1 MSYFIISFLFI
12 SIFGTIS
19 HFIYEWSNNNKIA
32 AIFFPVN
39 ESVWEHIKM
48 LITPTIIW
56 LLILLPYLYDNPNYI
71 FASMI
76 TLLSEIILIP
86 LIFYSYTFFTKKSI
100 LIIDILSFY
109 LIIFISIVLFYL
121 IIKANP
127 VSLIV
132 SCISFLI
139 IIKILILYLTLTKYP
154 LKCFLFQDSITKKYG
169 LNASN

>member
-1 MSYFIISFLFI
+1 MLYFIISFLFI

-86 LIFYSYTFFTKKSI
+86 LLFYSYTFFTKKSI

-109 LIIFISIVLFYL
+109 LTVFISIVLFYL
-121 IIKANP
+121 IINDNP
-127 VSLIV
+127 VYLIV

-154 LKCFLFQDSITKKYG
+154 LKCFLFQDPITKKYG

>member
-56 LLILLPYLYDNPNYI
+56 LLILLPYLYNNPNYI

-86 LIFYSYTFFTKKSI
+86 LLFYSYTFFTKKAI

-132 SCISFLI
+132 SCISLLI

-154 LKCFLFQDSITKKYG
+154 LKCFLFKDPITKKYG
-169 LNASN
+169 LNK